1 MRRQRKHERV
11 RRGGCSRRVV
21 TAAATEAPGVAVQ
34 QQQPQ
39 QGKPQPLEGKGEI
52 PCSGRYRY
60 TEGCRRYQ
68 AYQNRERQQ
77 QQQHQRQPAPQE
89 QQQQREQQQHG
100 VCRAR
105 FQRSLSFLLLCLLV
119 DLKQQ
124 QEQQEYQQTIRSAAA
139 IIPSPAAAAV
149 LTEHSAVDRFSFSR
163 FIRRKN
169 F

>member
-1 MRRQRKHERV
+1 MWRQRKHERV

-39 QGKPQPLEGKGEI
+39 RGKPQPLEGKGQI
-52 PCSGRYRY
+52 PCSGRNRY

-68 AYQNRERQQ
+68 AQNRERQQ

-124 QEQQEYQQTIRSAAA
+124 QEQQEQQQTIRSAAA

-149 LTEHSAVDRFSFSR
+149 LTEQSAVDWLSFSR
-163 FIRRKN
+163 CSRRKN